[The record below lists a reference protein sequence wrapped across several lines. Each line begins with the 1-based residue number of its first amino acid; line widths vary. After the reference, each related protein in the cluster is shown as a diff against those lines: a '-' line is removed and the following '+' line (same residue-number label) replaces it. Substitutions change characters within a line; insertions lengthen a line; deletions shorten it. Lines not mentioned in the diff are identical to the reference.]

1 MPKTFGGL
9 VGFVFM
15 AVLTVGVG
23 IFIINRV
30 SFLSRIVYGT
40 QKAA

>member
-9 VGFVFM
+9 VGFVM
-15 AVLTVGVG
+15 VSVLTVAVG
-23 IFIINRV
+23 LFIINRV
-30 SFLSRIVYGT
+30 GFISRIVYGA